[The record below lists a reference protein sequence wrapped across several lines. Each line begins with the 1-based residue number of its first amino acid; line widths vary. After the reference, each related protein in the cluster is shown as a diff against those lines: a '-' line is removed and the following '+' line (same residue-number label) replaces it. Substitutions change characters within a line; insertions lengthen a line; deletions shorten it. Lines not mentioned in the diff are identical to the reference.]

1 MKAPTAGASRPL
13 GGALHAL
20 GSKPAWIAIGVL
32 LVNDYYLKYA
42 FPSAVTGKLSD
53 IAELFVLPL
62 AVGVVAL
69 SISALNRRAVA
80 ISVAIYAAVAVGF
93 IALKTDAAFARALR
107 GAISPVTGGGT
118 VGVVDPTDLIAL
130 PALVV
135 SFALLYRGLRAQ
147 VTGSARWRALPVLAL
162 VLFAS
167 VANTPGVPPNVQLL
181 ADPAQP
187 GAFYAMYVDEDYY
200 GGTYPRG
207 IYRTTDAGR
216 SWNRIAD
223 GAQRF
228 ALDPDVAGGLLT
240 LDRATVSAI
249 RGDQTNPSVPP
260 ATPSKTHE
268 LYGARRLFL
277 VTGWASHDI
286 LIAQETSLL
295 RSRDRGRTW
304 VPVREKAGLR
314 DVAAA
319 SLEGTLYAVEDDRTL
334 RSTDHGATWD
344 DRGPFPSKYVR
355 LGVDPRNADRVL
367 AATNQGIYLSVDG
380 GSTWRSA
387 WRKKEIAYGRDFS
400 ASVVFDPDHPERV
413 YATLGTD
420 VGLLVS
426 GDGGATWGESEL
438 PALSVAVG
446 REPGPRIFIH
456 ADYRG
461 VFHEGRPWP
470 ELEPWVKESSGLP
483 FR

>member
-1 MKAPTAGASRPL
+1 M
-13 GGALHAL
+13 L
-20 GSKPAWIAIGVL
+20 GSKPAWIAIAVL
-32 LVNDYYLKYA
+32 LINDNYLKYA
-42 FPSAVTGKLSD
+42 FPSALTGKLSD
-53 IAELFVLPL
+53 VAELFVLPL
-62 AVGVVAL
+62 ALTAVAL
-69 SISALNRRAVA
+69 AISAAVSRRAVA
-80 ISVAIYAAVAVGF
+80 IAVPIYVSTGLAF
-93 IALKTDAAFARALR
+93 IAMKTDPDFADALR
-107 GAISPVTGGGT
+107 AALGPFTGGGI
-118 VGVVDPTDLIAL
+118 VGVVDPTDLLAL
-130 PALVV
+130 PALAV

-162 VLFAS
+162 VVFAS

-181 ADPAQP
+181 ADPSQA
-187 GAFYAMYVDEDYY
+187 GVFYAMYVDEDYY

-216 SWNRIAD
+216 SWKRIAD

-228 ALDPDVAGGLLT
+228 ALDPDVPGGLLA
-240 LDRATVSAI
+240 LDRDSVFAVAA
-249 RGDQTNPSVPP
+249 DQPVTRTSTPTP
-260 ATPSKTHE
+260 ATHE
-268 LYGARRLFL
+268 RYGARRLFV
-277 VTGWASHDI
+277 VTSWP
-286 LIAQETSLL
+286 
-295 RSRDRGRTW
+295 SRDIFIVRDGSLVRSQDRGTAW
-304 VPVREKAGLR
+304 VTLQSADELG

-319 SLEGTLYAVEDDRTL
+319 KTEGTLYAIRDRRTQK
-334 RSTDHGATWD
+334 STDRGSTWRDVGA
-344 DRGPFPSKYVR
+344 FPAEYVR
-355 LGVDPRNADRVL
+355 LSIDPRDAERIVG
-367 AATNQGIYLSVDG
+367 ATDKGIYLSVDG

-400 ASVVFDPDHPERV
+400 ASVVFDPDHPERL

-446 REPGPRIFIH
+446 REPGPRVFIH

-461 VFHEGRPWP
+461 VFHESRPWS
-470 ELEPWVKESSGLP
+470 ELEPWVKVSSGLP